1 MPIPKKNTNET
12 NDEFIGRCMADEVMQ
27 EYDDKQR
34 LAICESQIQGRV
46 SFDYDGTLT
55 STDGLN
61 KLNIELKSKNEIFII
76 SARKENKELLK
87 FAKDNNIKAANV
99 FAVGSIEEKLK
110 KIKELKINKHYD
122 NDSDVIESLSGVGIL
137 VIENKK
143 AMTNKRHVKEIIED
157 KETITMVYEKDEEFE
172 GIKVKEDDRP
182 DEGDEETIEEND
194 LHLEDEIEEEDE
206 GEEIEDEIEEE
217 EEESLTKK
225 DRKIWK
231 SSETREKRFYTIETR
246 IKKEGKKN
254 VIEGHAAVYDML
266 SEDLGGFREI
276 IKKGAFDSVLT
287 NDVRAYFNH
296 DPNYILGRTGAGTLK
311 LSTTEKGLKYILS
324 VPDTSAGRD
333 LVVSMKRGD
342 ITQSSFA
349 FQVEKDSW
357 RTDNSLGEIRTI
369 ESVKRLYDVSPVSLP
384 AYPDADD
391 IAVAQR
397 GYYVHKD
404 KQKIEKENNYEIK
417 RSLLKLKIN
426 ILKRK

>member
-27 EYDDKQR
+27 EYNDKQR
-34 LAICESQIQGRV
+34 LAICENQI
-46 SFDYDGTLT
+46 SNT
-55 STDGLN
+55 
-61 KLNIELKSKNEIFII
+61 KK
-76 SARKENKELLK
+76 KEM
-87 FAKDNNIKAANV
+87 
-99 FAVGSIEEKLK
+99 K
-110 KIKELKINKHYD
+110 K
-122 NDSDVIESLSGVGIL
+122 
-137 VIENKK
+137 
-143 AMTNKRHVKEIIED
+143 NKRHVKEIIED
-157 KETITMVYEKDEEFE
+157 KETITIVYEKDEHFE
-172 GIKVKEDDRP
+172 GIKVKEGDRP
-182 DEGDEETIEEND
+182 DEGDEETIEEYAE
-194 LHLEDEIEEEDE
+194 HIEEEIEEEDE

-217 EEESLTKK
+217 EKG
-225 DRKIWK
+225 IWR
-231 SSETREKRFYTIETR
+231 SSGVKEKRFYTIETR

-276 IKKGAFDSVLT
+276 IKKGAFDSVIT

-311 LSTTEKGLKYILS
+311 LSTTEKGLKYTLD

-349 FQVEKDSW
+349 FQVAQDSW
-357 RTDNSLGEIRTI
+357 HTDDSLGEIRTI

-384 AYPDADD
+384 AYPDAND

-397 GYYVHKD
+397 GYYIYKD
-404 KQKIEKENNYEIK
+404 KQKIEAENNYEIK

>member
-1 MPIPKKNTNET
+1 MPIPTKNTNET

-34 LAICESQIQGRV
+34 LAICESQLQSRV

-61 KLNIELKSKNEIFII
+61 KLNAELKSKNEIFII
-76 SARKENKELLK
+76 SARKEKKELLK
-87 FAKDNNIKAANV
+87 FAKDNNIKASNV
-99 FAVGSIEEKLK
+99 YAVGSIEEKLK

-122 NDSDVIESLSGVGIL
+122 NDSDLIESLSGVGIL

-143 AMTNKRHVKEIIED
+143 VMANKRHIKEMIED
-157 KETITMVYEKDEEFE
+157 SETITIVYEKDEEFE

-182 DEGDEETIEEND
+182 DEGDEETVEEHD
-194 LHLEDEIEEEDE
+194 QHLEEEIEEEEDE

-217 EEESLTKK
+217 EEEEENSKG
-225 DRKIWK
+225 IWR
-231 SSETREKRFYTIETR
+231 SSNVKEKRFYTIETR
-246 IKKEGKKN
+246 VKKEGKKN
-254 VIEGHAAVYDML
+254 VIEGHAAVYDKM
-266 SEDLGGFREI
+266 SEDLGGFREV
-276 IKKGAFDSVLT
+276 IKRGAFDSVLT

-311 LSTTEKGLKYILS
+311 LSTTEKGLKYVLS

-357 RTDNSLGEIRTI
+357 RTDSSLGEIRTI

-397 GYYVHKD
+397 GYYIYKD
-404 KQKIEKENNYEIK
+404 KQKIEAEDNYEIK